1 MKTAEITLDEENKFD
16 NRDGF
21 IRMGSGMTW
30 GTSKFGFKGAHEYAR
45 DVGRTVVSGHAG
57 NVGVIGWSLGGGHGQ
72 LVGVHGLGVDQV
84 LEVEM
89 VIADGSI
96 VIANGNGTLVTSEGG
111 LSEWSP
117 ETDLFWAL
125 RGGGA
130 GPWGI
135 ITHLTVKLHK
145 PRCCLILL
153 NVLIK

>member
-1 MKTAEITLDEENKFD
+1 MNKFD
-16 NRDGF
+16 NPDGY
-21 IRMGSGMTW
+21 IRMGAGMTW
-30 GTSKFGFKGAHEYAR
+30 GTSKFGVKGAHEYAK

-89 VIADGSI
+89 VLADGS
-96 VIANGNGTLVTSEGG
+96 VAVASGNGTLVTSEGG

-117 ETDLFWAL
+117 DTDLFWAL

-135 ITHLTVKLHK
+135 ITSLTVKLHK
-145 PRCCLILL
+145 PRFHI
-153 NVLIK
+153 NNTRYLIKDVF